1 MMRLYTT
8 LILIAFSFFAKGQ
21 TFSWTGYHHIDD
33 ASTFNIPINVS
44 GLQNTL
50 NTSFGV
56 SHICLDI
63 THSYDADLVIKLQS
77 PTGTIITLLEGI
89 GGAGNN
95 FTGTCLGM
103 DGVAFSLASPPYTG
117 LFFPTGEINS
127 FNNGQNPNGTW
138 LLSVTDLSAPD
149 TGSIHSA
156 SILFTNNPPVQP
168 GVPGLGAP
176 VGTYLCGSC
185 TCPGGAA
192 GCDLLPDMTAS
203 GKELQLG
210 YIETQGTLFVSNA
223 TPNIGSGPL
232 DIFGIDSCFCGGV
245 HVPCNTTCP
254 TGEQLSH
261 VVKQR
266 VYQKVPGKDTLS
278 YYDRFAGKMT
288 FHPQHGH
295 LHVDNWANYTL
306 RTATSNPDART
317 WPIVATSIKQSF
329 CLVNLGDCAQNPGE
343 CTANDGSTI
352 LTVPNSYLG
361 WHTGCQL
368 NQGIYP
374 GEYDVYSSSLN
385 DPMPLVNVCNG
396 TYYLVSIT
404 DPDNVFE
411 ESDENNNWIAVPI
424 TLTQQNVTPLITP
437 GGPTTF
443 CQGGSVTLTASPA
456 TNYHWSNGELTQSI
470 VVTTAGTFTVSS
482 DCGAATMTSA
492 PITTSI
498 IPSNSVADVAISL
511 TTGTNP
517 TCPGVFLVFNATSV
531 NGGNNPV
538 YQWKINGITVQNSSS
553 ATYSS
558 SALANGDIV
567 SCTMVSNISCLANPT
582 VNSNAITMVV
592 SAPSQPTATITQ
604 TAGTN
609 PTCQGNVMTFTASIS
624 AGLNPSYQWRVNG
637 APVGGNSNTYSSTTL
652 TNGQTVK
659 CDITYNYS
667 CPAQAIIGTGTAV
680 NDYRNDNGVAY
691 PTYYGNGRQQY
702 LIRASELDAFGI
714 TAGKISSISFH
725 TASGIGDPVTLNG
738 YTIKIGQTA
747 ATVMAGAFLTPTMT
761 TVFGP
766 LNYTPTLNTWNRHLF
781 NVPFEWDGF
790 SNLVI
795 DICFSN
801 QVYGNAAYTNYQTA
815 ASFQSC
821 VYYQEDLAPGAGACN
836 TPVVSNSGTMR
847 PNMSLDVAEKNV
859 TSSNT
864 ITVNMNPA
872 GNTYTFNGT
881 VSSSWSNAANWV
893 NNSMPPST
901 IGPCGEII
909 IDPPAASECVL
920 NQPQSVV
927 QGAKITVRPGK
938 KFRVM
943 GNLTVIQ

>member
-8 LILIAFSFFAKGQ
+8 LILIAFSFFARGQ

-33 ASTFNIPINVS
+33 GTTFNVPINVS
-44 GLQNTL
+44 GLQTTL
-50 NTSFGV
+50 NNSFGV
-56 SHICLDI
+56 AHICVDI
-63 THSYDADLVIKLQS
+63 THSYDADLIVKLQS
-77 PTGTIITLLEGI
+77 PAGTIVTLIQEI

-95 FTGTCLGM
+95 FTGTCIGM
-103 DGVAFSLASPPYTG
+103 DGVAFSIASAPYTG
-117 LFFPTGEINS
+117 LFFPVGEINT
-127 FNNGQNPNGTW
+127 FNDGQNPNGTW
-138 LLSVTDLSAPD
+138 LLTVTDLNAPD
-149 TGSIHSA
+149 TGSLHSA

-185 TCPGGAA
+185 TCPGGLP

-203 GKELQLG
+203 GKELQQG
-210 YIETQGTLFVSNA
+210 YIEQQGILYVSNA

-254 TGEQLSH
+254 VGEQLSH

-329 CLVNLGDCAQNPGE
+329 CLVNLGNCATNPGE
-343 CTANDGSTI
+343 CAANDGSTI

-361 WHTGCQL
+361 FHTGCQL

-385 DPMPLVNVCNG
+385 DPMPLLNVCNG

-404 DPDNVFE
+404 DPDNVFT

-424 TLTQQNVTPLITP
+424 TLTQQNVSPLITP
-437 GGPTTF
+437 AGPTTF
-443 CQGGSVTLTASPA
+443 CQGGSVTLTSSPA
-456 TNYHWSNGELTQSI
+456 TNYHWSNGETTQSI
-470 VVTTAGTFTVSS
+470 VVTTAGIFTVSS
-482 DCGAATMTSA
+482 DCGAATMTSG
-492 PITTSI
+492 PITTAI
-498 IPSNSVADVAISL
+498 IPSNSVAEVAITL

-531 NGGNNPV
+531 NGGNAPIYN
-538 YQWKINGITVQNSSS
+538 WKVNGITVQSSGS
-553 ATYSS
+553 LTYSTS
-558 SALANGDIV
+558 TINNGDIV
-567 SCTMVSNISCLANPT
+567 SCTMESNIICLTNPI
-582 VNSNAITMVV
+582 VNAAPITMLV
-592 SAPSQPTATITQ
+592 ADPSPPIAVITQ
-604 TAGTN
+604 TTGTN
-609 PTCQGNVMTFTASIS
+609 PTCQGNTMTFTATIP
-624 AGLNPSYQWRVNG
+624 GGQNPSYQWRVSG
-637 APVGGNSNTYSSTTL
+637 APVGSNSNTYSSSTL
-652 TNGQTVK
+652 TAGQTVK
-659 CDITYNYS
+659 CDIGYNYS
-667 CPAQAIIGTGTAV
+667 CPSQANIGTGTGV
-680 NDYRNDNGVAY
+680 NDYRSNNGAAY

-702 LIRASELDAFGI
+702 LVTAAELGSFGI

-725 TASGIGDPVTLNG
+725 TASGIGDPITLND
-738 YTIKIGQTA
+738 YTIKIAQTPITA
-747 ATVMAGAFLTPTMT
+747 MTGVFQAPTWT

-766 LNYTPTLNTWNRHLF
+766 VNYTPTLNTWNRHLF
-781 NVPFEWDGF
+781 QVGFDWDGF
-790 SNLVI
+790 SSILI

-815 ASFQSC
+815 SLFQSA
-821 VYYQEDLAPGAGACN
+821 VYYQEDLQPGAGACN
-836 TPVVSNSGTMR
+836 TTAVSGSGTMR
-847 PNMSLDVAEKNV
+847 PNMSLDVSEKNI
-859 TSSNT
+859 TSSNI
-864 ITVNMNPA
+864 ITVTMNPN
-872 GNTYTFNGT
+872 GNTYTFTGT
-881 VSSSWSNAANWV
+881 ISGNWNVAGNWLNNA
-893 NNSMPPST
+893 MPPSVM
-901 IGPCGEII
+901 GPCGEII
-909 IDPPAASECVL
+909 IDPPVAVECLL
-920 NQPQSVV
+920 NVQQTVV

-938 KFRVM
+938 KFKVM
-943 GNLTVIQ
+943 GNLVVIQ